1 MTQII
6 LNGEAVETEADSVLA
21 LVAERTGTPL
31 AADGRPVDGS
41 RLGVAVAVD
50 ETIVP
55 RGRWAQTVLTP
66 QARIELVTAK
76 QGG

>member
-6 LNGEAVETEADSVLA
+6 LNGEAVETEADTVLA
-21 LVAERTGTPL
+21 LVAEHTCTPL
-31 AADGRPVDGS
+31 AADGRPSDGS
-41 RLGVAVAVD
+41 RLGIAVAVD
-50 ETIVP
+50 EAIVP
-55 RGRWAQTVLTP
+55 RGRWAQTVLAP